1 MGPPGEGKG
10 KGEGRGGHQKK
21 VRPDKKSCK
30 KVWTEFVLVQGIQS
44 RPVYISYGIG
54 ESWLKCIKLFT

>member
-10 KGEGRGGHQKK
+10 KGEGRGDHQKK

-30 KVWTEFVLVQGIQS
+30 KVWTEFDSFRGFRVDPLHTGM
-44 RPVYISYGIG
+44 
-54 ESWLKCIKLFT
+54 ESGRVG